1 MSLKST
7 LLAFKKVVQVVQ
19 IWEWGG
25 GCNLDKIQ
33 KNGSFFGTPTL
44 TDLSRDFVTGN
55 ISWSIL
61 HKKGRGENS
70 QWR

>member
-33 KNGSFFGTPTL
+33 KNGSFF
-44 TDLSRDFVTGN
+44 SRETVSQPMD
-55 ISWSIL
+55 
-61 HKKGRGENS
+61 HGRL
-70 QWR
+70 R